1 MNFFFVKVKFIK
13 LFDLYDGN
21 FWFIFKELFYIWFR
35 WDDFCYLFI
44 CEVLLVFFVGGK
56 IRIFLFLGIW
66 ILGVDCLCCLIVND
80 FKFKV
85 LFFILCFLKFLL
97 KVCFGILD
105 ICCSNI
111 FFLFEDKFLFLIVVI
126 WVVYECNCLGW
137 NLLFGFFLYFLFF
150 LVWICKILFLLFKW
164 MMIVVFGLEL
174 IGIVFWFDFCM
185 EVWYVGIILFL
196 VFSFGDLLSLNWCL
210 FFGILCFFF
219 LLLFNRLLLV
229 FCSFWFGFLFIFLL
243 DIEFVMLFCFFVW
256 NEGLCIWEFF

>member
-137 NLLFGFFLYFLFF
+137 NLLLGFFLYFLFF

-174 IGIVFWFDFCM
+174 IGIVFWFDFCL

-219 LLLFNRLLLV
+219 
-229 FCSFWFGFLFIFLL
+229 
-243 DIEFVMLFCFFVW
+243 FVVV
-256 NEGLCIWEFF
+256 